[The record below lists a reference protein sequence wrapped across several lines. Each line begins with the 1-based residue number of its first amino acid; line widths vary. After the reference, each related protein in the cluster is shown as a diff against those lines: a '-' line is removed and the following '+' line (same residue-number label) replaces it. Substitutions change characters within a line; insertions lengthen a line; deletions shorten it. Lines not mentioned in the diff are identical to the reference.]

1 MLSGIIQGSVI
12 GPLLFLISISDL
24 VELLASVGTTVEV
37 FADDNDMKV
46 YVKRVPGSID
56 LIKLQSALDLLN
68 DWASKWQL

>member
-1 MLSGIIQGSVI
+1 MRTLYFRPVYGRPI
-12 GPLLFLISISDL
+12 
-24 VELLASVGTTVEV
+24 VEV

-68 DWASKWQL
+68 DWASK